1 MNDVYVWG
9 VFDNMFPDFMPD
21 YGTTPESRGML
32 PAFGN
37 AAGKFFLKYSSW
49 PYNIENKEV
58 TYNLFHMHGDAF
70 TCLYSEVPQ
79 GLVVI
84 HDPVQLA
91 GLQTFTIQ
99 ADEGALI
106 AFSVNG
112 EIIGIGT
119 GTGLSEDI
127 PIIAQNPPDF
137 IDVVITKPNYFRY
150 HERAG
155 HSSIRPFRGYRFI
168 CG

>member
-1 MNDVYVWG
+1 
-9 VFDNMFPDFMPD
+9 MPE
-21 YGTTPESRGML
+21 YGTTPASRGML

-49 PYNIENKEV
+49 PYNVENKEV

-79 GLVVI
+79 ALAVVFAPI
-84 HDPVQLA
+84 QLA

-112 EIIGIGT
+112 ELIGVGT
-119 GTGLSEDI
+119 GTGSSNDI
-127 PIIAQNPPDF
+127 PIMHGCRLYRQ
-137 IDVVITKPNYFRY
+137 T
-150 HERAG
+150 G
-155 HSSIRPFRGYRFI
+155 HSSLPIPTS
-168 CG
+168 